1 MSHIPPEVQK
11 QWMDRWQK
19 RRAKKDFRRFP
30 RLLAESIKLVRETSG
45 ARFFIIVA
53 LRAASGLMSGVM
65 LLLGR
70 NALAAFTSTG
80 QGALFRPLSLL
91 GFVYGLSII
100 FGLIAGELESLL

>member
-1 MSHIPPEVQK
+1 MSQLPPEMQK

-30 RLLAESIKLVRETSG
+30 RLLADSIKLVRQTSG
-45 ARFFIIVA
+45 TRFFIIVA
-53 LRAASGLMSGVM
+53 LRAASGLMSGIM

-70 NALAAFTSTG
+70 NALAAFTGPG

-91 GFVYGLSII
+91 GLVYGLSTV
-100 FGLIAGELESLL
+100 F